1 MSLRDIALL
10 SAFADEHRGCVTPK
24 QIENLVDTCGGDTDL
39 VDGYDEL
46 PAEYQEKVDFALAN
60 GHIPDEDCTRVSLI
74 PRIAEKVQYLRNPV
88 LTILGSGRRR
98 GGRRG

>member
-10 SAFADEHRGCVTPK
+10 SAFADEHRGCVTPM

-74 PRIAEKVQYLRNPV
+74 PRIAGKVQYLRNPV
-88 LTILGSGRRR
+88 LTILGSGSESPRV
-98 GGRRG
+98 